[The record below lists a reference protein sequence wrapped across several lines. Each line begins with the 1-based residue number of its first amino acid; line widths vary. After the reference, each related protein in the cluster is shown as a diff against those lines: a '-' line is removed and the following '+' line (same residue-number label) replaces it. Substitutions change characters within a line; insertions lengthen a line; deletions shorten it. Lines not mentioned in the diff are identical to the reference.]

1 MHCNSIDFVSFML
14 NFSKSIHFRYI
25 IIQYEKEVR
34 TKMKY
39 IKSRLDESILV
50 CVYYGQNGE
59 RLIRRGHKLAT
70 LLDCPLYVLTVDSKP
85 LDAFDAEKSGY
96 IEQWKQLTDELE
108 VEEFIIKDDERRPIH
123 KVITEVT
130 MTYNISQIIVGQSAQ
145 SRWEE
150 ITKGSFLNV
159 LLKEIPFVDFH
170 IVSVKRPSEDEQI
183 DIFEKGVRAYLIE
196 ENGEYK
202 VAFTCPK
209 LNSLEGIFFK
219 EIGTDFDNGIFK
231 FSYNNKMHE
240 VNITEGIV
248 TDPNRIP
255 AGCRVVQD

>member
-1 MHCNSIDFVSFML
+1 
-14 NFSKSIHFRYI
+14 
-25 IIQYEKEVR
+25 
-34 TKMKY
+34 MKY
-39 IKSRLDESILV
+39 VKGRMDESILV

-96 IEQWKQLTDELE
+96 IEQWQQLANELE
-108 VEEFIIKDDERRPIH
+108 IEKFIIKDNEKRPIH
-123 KVITEVT
+123 KVITEIAMDFDIT
-130 MTYNISQIIVGQSAQ
+130 QIIVGQSAQ

-170 IVSVKRPSEDEQI
+170 IVSVKRPSEDELI
-183 DIFEKGVRAYLIE
+183 DVYEKGVRAYLVK
-196 ENGEYK
+196 ENEQYK

-209 LNSLEGIFFK
+209 VGSLEGIFFK

-231 FSYNNKMHE
+231 FNYNGKLHE
-240 VNITEGIV
+240 VDMTEGFV
-248 TDPNRIP
+248 NHTDTIP
-255 AGCRVVQD
+255 KECFLSKE